1 MRSAGPLAS
10 PPRSGPK
17 SKRASRSG
25 SPPPA
30 NALTTYP
37 LLRLEPAATTADA
50 LDLGS
55 DPSLAAALK
64 IALAT
69 GRPQLS
75 APVRVQGDGRL
86 GVFAFVP
93 VFGRGLPLRTPAE
106 RREALTGV
114 VTGALAADA
123 LVRNAL
129 LRALRLAWTSAS
141 PTGRLFSRTAP
152 AAPQS
157 LSAQVGGR
165 TWRVSLAPSPASAL
179 APVGVAFAGL
189 ALMIL
194 LGAAS
199 MRLRRRAA
207 SEAALETTLA
217 LERSTSAFAL
227 ARAETKVDEEQ
238 EARRLVADATDSL
251 VLEVDKDGIVRSCS
265 PAVERLLGYTAA
277 ELVGLEAYSLLHPD
291 DLLTPANG
299 PQRYARK
306 DGSYV
311 VLEGRRLTRRDELG
325 FVAGVVTV
333 LHDTTNLALKNGGA
347 AHPGCGR
354 ARAGPS

>member
-1 MRSAGPLAS
+1 
-10 PPRSGPK
+10 
-17 SKRASRSG
+17 
-25 SPPPA
+25 
-30 NALTTYP
+30 
-37 LLRLEPAATTADA
+37 
-50 LDLGS
+50 
-55 DPSLAAALK
+55 
-64 IALAT
+64 
-69 GRPQLS
+69 
-75 APVRVQGDGRL
+75 
-86 GVFAFVP
+86 
-93 VFGRGLPLRTPAE
+93 
-106 RREALTGV
+106 
-114 VTGALAADA
+114 
-123 LVRNAL
+123 
-129 LRALRLAWTSAS
+129 
-141 PTGRLFSRTAP
+141 
-152 AAPQS
+152 
-157 LSAQVGGR
+157 
-165 TWRVSLAPSPASAL
+165 
-179 APVGVAFAGL
+179 
-189 ALMIL
+189 MIL

-277 ELVGLEAYSLLHPD
+277 ELVGLEVYSLLHPD

-333 LHDTTNLALKNGGA
+333 LRDTADLTARTRGA

-354 ARAGPS
+354 ARARSR